1 MSRRICFLPIRGDF
15 ETAFFAGVSEGKRFD
30 SRHDT
35 QVFEFFFYSAGLRL
49 AFENNRLFA
58 SQQQISSLFPSR
70 PYS

>member
-1 MSRRICFLPIRGDF
+1 M
-15 ETAFFAGVSEGKRFD
+15 FFAGVSEGKRFD

-58 SQQQISSLFPSR
+58 SQQQISSLFP
-70 PYS
+70 